1 MARREEEIIVKLGG
15 DSKALLKDLN
25 MSRQAVNAWGRE
37 IAKDIKDGHI
47 PQAWKNV
54 SETVRRFNAQT
65 GEQTHTSWKKWGGET
80 GKEIAKIGKAFVAAF
95 AVREVIA
102 SLKDVSAELDALY
115 ANIDAKAYQKAV
127 RDKQLAG
134 ISRPDQ
140 EGILAGQSQVDTAAG
155 GFKNW
160 MAKAAG
166 LYAFAAGTV
175 SRNIKDTLAT
185 SDPGRLLFGWGEASQ
200 KAAAAQSQIVE
211 GMRIAAQQAA
221 IDEDAKKKLVE
232 NEKKQQQILKDRQEL
247 MKEFARHDAESHR
260 TALADLKRQTE
271 ELQKQAA
278 VIAATAAKR
287 HDLKRNLGQSLQDEF
302 SPTLE
307 ELSTTGIYTQ
317 EASRALW
324 LQQDIKDAMLWG
336 DKKGQVDDMLE
347 LQGIRE
353 KLSKAGVYKD
363 PNKGIIDELKRLTD
377 PATVGAGLKVQIK
390 TL

>member
-363 PNKGIIDELKRLTD
+363 PNQGIIDELKRLTD

>member
-1 MARREEEIIVKLGG
+1 
-15 DSKALLKDLN
+15 
-25 MSRQAVNAWGRE
+25 
-37 IAKDIKDGHI
+37 
-47 PQAWKNV
+47 
-54 SETVRRFNAQT
+54 
-65 GEQTHTSWKKWGGET
+65 
-80 GKEIAKIGKAFVAAF
+80 
-95 AVREVIA
+95 
-102 SLKDVSAELDALY
+102 
-115 ANIDAKAYQKAV
+115 
-127 RDKQLAG
+127 
-134 ISRPDQ
+134 
-140 EGILAGQSQVDTAAG
+140 
-155 GFKNW
+155 

-363 PNKGIIDELKRLTD
+363 PNQGIIDELKRLTD

>member
-54 SETVRRFNAQT
+54 SETVRRFNAKT

-80 GKEIAKIGKAFVAAF
+80 GNEIAKIGKAFVAAF

-140 EGILAGQSQVDTAAG
+140 EGILAGQSQVDTAVG

-363 PNKGIIDELKRLTD
+363 PNQGIIDELKRLTD

>member
-1 MARREEEIIVKLGG
+1 MARREEDIIVKLGG

-363 PNKGIIDELKRLTD
+363 PNQGIIDELKRLTD